1 MGLLSF
7 LKRGSGDAASP
18 PPEVDVGDPLQK
30 ARTLARQRLMGA
42 VVLVALGVVGFPM
55 LFETQPRPLP
65 VNTPIEIARKEVAR
79 AGVTAASLAAT
90 NPSANPPKIIQ
101 ENAADA
107 GREVGV
113 PAVVPLPV
121 PKPLPSLPAV
131 LPQTQTKPP
140 HPAAAPQAKP
150 AKPVPKPEPTPG
162 KRFVVQAASYASAT
176 SAREARQKIEKLGFA
191 TYVQEI
197 DTDAGQR
204 IRVRVG
210 PFPSRA
216 QADQALNKLK
226 AAGMSSTVLSL

>member
-1 MGLLSF
+1 MGLLS
-7 LKRGSGDAASP
+7 LIRRGSADAVSTAV
-18 PPEVDVGDPLQK
+18 EADAGDPLQQ

-42 VVLVALGVVGFPM
+42 VVLVALGVVGFPL

-65 VNTPIEIARKEVAR
+65 VTTPIEIARKETLRMGAVSAPLP
-79 AGVTAASLAAT
+79 LA
-90 NPSANPPKIIQ
+90 NPVHNPPKIIQ

-113 PAVVPLPV
+113 PAVAPLPL
-121 PKPLPSLPAV
+121 PKPLPV
-131 LPQTQTKPP
+131 LP
-140 HPAAAPQAKP
+140 PAQAKP
-150 AKPVPKPEPTPG
+150 HTAPALAAKPPKPLPKPEPSEPTPSN
-162 KRFVVQAASYASAT
+162 RFVVQAASYASPT
-176 SAREARQKIEKLGFA
+176 SAREARQKIEKLGLP
-191 TYVQEI
+191 TYVQAI

-216 QADQALNKLK
+216 QADQAFHKLK